1 LSNELQ
7 KDNQANRTL
16 ERVKSLE
23 KEGNISLPKN
33 YSAENALKSA
43 WLILQGTVTRSKEP
57 VLKVCTP
64 DSIGQALFDMVLQ
77 ALSPAKKQCYF
88 IAYGNEL
95 SLSRSYFGSVAA
107 AKNVNSD
114 IKTINSQVIYRDDEF
129 SYHINPETG
138 MKAIDEHKQK
148 ITNISNDAI
157 VGAYSVIIGKND
169 KILHTELMTYDQ
181 ILTAWRQSYMN
192 PVLNDGSLKQGSFH
206 AKFTDQACLKT
217 VIARACKMFINTSD
231 DSTLMADA
239 FNRTTEHEFR
249 DVSPEINELPEKKS
263 TISNQLP
270 TLDEEEYS
278 DDEAET
284 AYEMLED
291 EYEEAEE
298 FVDDD
303 VLDSLFGNG
312 K

>member
-1 LSNELQ
+1 
-7 KDNQANRTL
+7 
-16 ERVKSLE
+16 
-23 KEGNISLPKN
+23 
-33 YSAENALKSA
+33 
-43 WLILQGTVTRSKEP
+43 
-57 VLKVCTP
+57 
-64 DSIGQALFDMVLQ
+64 
-77 ALSPAKKQCYF
+77 
-88 IAYGNEL
+88 
-95 SLSRSYFGSVAA
+95 
-107 AKNVNSD
+107 
-114 IKTINSQVIYRDDEF
+114 
-129 SYHINPETG
+129 
-138 MKAIDEHKQK
+138 
-148 ITNISNDAI
+148 
-157 VGAYSVIIGKND
+157 
-169 KILHTELMTYDQ
+169 
-181 ILTAWRQSYMN
+181 MN

-270 TLDEEEYS
+270 TLDEEDYS